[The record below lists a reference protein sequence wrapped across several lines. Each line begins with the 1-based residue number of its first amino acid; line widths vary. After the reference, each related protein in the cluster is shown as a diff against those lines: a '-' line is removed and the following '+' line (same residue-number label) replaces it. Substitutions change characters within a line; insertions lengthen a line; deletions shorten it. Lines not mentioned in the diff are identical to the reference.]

1 MSGGILQEKEP
12 AVCTVRRLE
21 NGQDTT
27 EYVLIII
34 LLALAF
40 TLGMMVWAKSVQG
53 GYEGGA
59 DCIAASTGQG
69 SASSTQGG
77 SGSAGPQ
84 RRSSRSSSTSPCRR
98 P

>member
-1 MSGGILQEKEP
+1 MPGGILQEKEP
-12 AVCTVRRLE
+12 AVRGARRLE
-21 NGQDTT
+21 SGQDTA

-40 TLGMMVWAKSVQG
+40 TSGMMVWAKSVQG

-59 DCIAASTGQG
+59 DCIAANTGQG
-69 SASSTQGG
+69 AANSGRAGGG
-77 SGSAGPQ
+77 SNGSQ
-84 RRSSRSSSTSPCRR
+84 RRSGRPSAAMPCRQ